1 MQLYLEMRLEMWT
14 TFKDRNYHSD
24 GLNANELLFSK
35 RTVLIKIF
43 QQDFI
48 KSGL

>member
-1 MQLYLEMRLEMWT
+1 MQLHLEIRLEMWT
-14 TFKDRNYHSD
+14 IFKDGNYHSN

-35 RTVLIKIF
+35 RTVLIKKF

-48 KSGL
+48 KSEL